1 MRALLIILLG
11 AWIAGTLIL
20 AGVATQ
26 NFRTVDRLL
35 AAPTVEFSRAIAPL
49 GQNEARVVLRYLS
62 SELNRLYF
70 RAWGLIQLAFGVAIL
85 AGALG
90 HRPLDRAGLI
100 GAAATFLLAVVMLL
114 LNWFIVPLGR
124 SLDFVPHT
132 PVPQALSR
140 FWRLHFAYTSLDAAK
155 LILCLWLLIRWSRRP
170 GGLFAKRGST
180 SLTIG

>member
-1 MRALLIILLG
+1 MRALVIALLG
-11 AWIAGTLIL
+11 SWIAASLIL

-35 AAPTVEFSRAIAPL
+35 SAPTPEFSRALAPL
-49 GQNEARVVLRYLS
+49 GHDQARVVLRYLS

-70 RAWGLIQLAFGVAIL
+70 GAWSIIQLAFGVAIL

-90 HRPLDRAGLI
+90 QRPLDRPALI
-100 GAAATFLLAVVMLL
+100 GSAGALLLAVAMFL

-132 PVPQALSR
+132 PPPPALAR
-140 FWRLHFAYTSLDAAK
+140 FWRLHFAYTSLDAMK

-170 GGLFAKRGST
+170 EGLSAKRGPT
-180 SLTIG
+180 

>member
-1 MRALLIILLG
+1 MRALVITLLG
-11 AWIAGTLIL
+11 AWIAGSLML

-35 AAPTVEFSRAIAPL
+35 SAPTPEFSRALAPL
-49 GQNEARVVLRYLS
+49 GHDQARVVLRYLS

-70 RAWGLIQLAFGVAIL
+70 GAWGLIQLAFGVAIL

-90 HRPLDRAGLI
+90 QRPLDRAGLI
-100 GAAATFLLAVVMLL
+100 GSAATLLLAVAMSL

-124 SLDFVPHT
+124 RLDFVPNTT
-132 PVPQALSR
+132 PPQALAH
-140 FWRLHFAYTSLDAAK
+140 FWQLHTAYTSLDAVK

-170 GGLFAKRGST
+170 GALSAKRGST
-180 SLTIG
+180 

>member
-1 MRALLIILLG
+1 MRALLITLLG

-35 AAPTVEFSRAIAPL
+35 SAPTPEFSRAIAPL
-49 GQNEARVVLRYLS
+49 GHNEARTVLRYLS

-70 RAWGLIQLAFGVAIL
+70 GAWGFIQLILGATIL
-85 AGALG
+85 ASALG
-90 HRPLDRAGLI
+90 HRPLDRKGVI
-100 GAAATFLLAVVMLL
+100 GAAAIFVIAIVMLL

-132 PVPQALSR
+132 PATPPLGR
-140 FWRLHFAYTSLDAAK
+140 FWRLHSAYTSLDAIK
-155 LILCLWLLIRWSRRP
+155 LILCLWLLIRWSRPANRI
-170 GGLFAKRGST
+170 A
-180 SLTIG
+180 I

>member
-11 AWIAGTLIL
+11 VWITGTLIL

-26 NFRTVDRLL
+26 NFRTIDRLL
-35 AAPTVEFSRAIAPL
+35 SAPTVEFSRAIAPL
-49 GQNEARVVLRYLS
+49 GQNEARAVLRYLS

-70 RAWGLIQLAFGVAIL
+70 RAWGFIQLALGAVIL

-90 HRPLDRAGLI
+90 HRPLDRAGVI
-100 GAAATFLLAVVMLL
+100 GAAALFLLAVVMLL

-132 PVPQALSR
+132 PAPPALSR
-140 FWRLHFAYTSLDAAK
+140 FWRLHFAYTSLDAMK
-155 LILCLWLLIRWSRRP
+155 LILCLWLLVRWSRAANRTA
-170 GGLFAKRGST
+170 LKH
-180 SLTIG
+180 